1 MNKVSIIIPVY
12 NAEAFLERCLDS
24 LLAQSHTDWEAIC
37 VNDGSRDGSG
47 SILDRY
53 AAEDGRFR
61 VIHKPNEGVS
71 AARNLALET
80 ASGKYIAF
88 VDSDDFLHPQCL
100 GICVGLMEENG
111 SDLAAFTYSRPYRTK
126 TMIRHIL
133 HIPEGKVRSHTDHI
147 SLGFESITTD
157 NVYDYVTEYSKPRE
171 GKWSIKHCQP
181 WRCIYRADRIRD
193 IRFIKGIIYEDFP
206 WWGEVLLNIRRASIT
221 DLNLYYYYPNKK
233 SYIMSSKQEY
243 RIRSLRVAIDAA
255 EKLYSER
262 GTAEQREVWE
272 KYFLTPFRD
281 KLAKKMRKG

>member
-1 MNKVSIIIPVY
+1 MAKVSVIIPVY
-12 NAEAFLERCLDS
+12 NVQEYLERCLDS
-24 LLAQSHTDWEAIC
+24 LIAQTHKDWEAIC
-37 VNDGSRDGSG
+37 IDDGSRDGSG

-53 AAEDGRFR
+53 AAKDGRFK
-61 VIHKPNEGVS
+61 VMHKANEGVS
-71 AARNLALET
+71 AARNLALEI

-88 VDSDDFLHPQCL
+88 LDSDDFLHPQCF

-126 TMIRHIL
+126 TMIRHLL
-133 HIPEGKVRSHTDHI
+133 HIPEGEVRSHADYI
-147 SLGFESITTD
+147 SRGFESITTD
-157 NVYDYVTEYSKPRE
+157 NVYDYVTEYSKPRDE
-171 GKWSIKHCQP
+171 KWTIKHCQP

-206 WWGEVLLNIRRASIT
+206 WWGEVLLNIRKASIT
-221 DLNLYYYYPNKK
+221 NLNLYYYYPNKR

-262 GTAEQREVWE
+262 GTAEQKAVWD